1 MELVQVHSDAPLG
14 AEAIREALWA
24 LTRDGGLHR
33 RAAIDL
39 VLSGPWRPSE
49 RWDRAPEQLA
59 WSASFTLP
67 RGAWLDD
74 ATEAAAAA
82 SRGFTARGAP
92 FTPAEVVAQ
101 ALGHGWVVVFS
112 DAARLA
118 YSALYRD
125 RRLHGSLLLHDE
137 VALVRSDGFAATRTA
152 PPPRV
157 IPEVDRLGVLE
168 RGLER
173 WLRADLFLD
182 REAVFLLPETLGELA
197 HGPAERVVGEGPT
210 QDLLRLAPRAKPA

>member
-1 MELVQVHSDAPLG
+1 MELVQIHTDAPLDVDVV
-14 AEAIREALWA
+14 REALWA
-24 LTRDGGLHR
+24 LTLGGGLHR
-33 RAAIDL
+33 RAAIDV

-49 RWDRAPEQLA
+49 RWESAPERLA

-74 ATEAAAAA
+74 ASEAAVAEV
-82 SRGFTARGAP
+82 RGFARREAP
-92 FTPAEVVAQ
+92 FTPAEIVAQ
-101 ALGHGWVVVFS
+101 SVGHGWVVVFS

-118 YSALYRD
+118 YSALYRE
-125 RRLHGSLLLHDE
+125 RRLCGSVQLHDE
-137 VALVRSDGFAATRTA
+137 VALVRCDGFATTRQA
-152 PPPRV
+152 PPPRL

-182 REAVFLLPETLGELA
+182 RESVLLLPETLGELA
-197 HGPAERVVGEGPT
+197 HGPSERVVGEGPT
-210 QDLLRLAPRAKPA
+210 QDVLRLAPRAKPA